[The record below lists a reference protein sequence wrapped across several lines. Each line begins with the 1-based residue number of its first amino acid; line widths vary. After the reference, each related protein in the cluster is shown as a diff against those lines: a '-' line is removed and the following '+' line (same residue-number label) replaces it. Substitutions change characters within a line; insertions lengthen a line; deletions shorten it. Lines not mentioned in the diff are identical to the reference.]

1 MTPSATPDSPPPS
14 SPTANNENAESNLQP
29 FFVLHKPIH
38 KNSSRKS
45 TQSAK
50 TRRKIDLS
58 TETPKSNKSKGAE
71 QVEQIVDDH
80 HYQQLRVEAFDIIWS
95 KIEITIKEVLRGIN
109 RNVFNEIHQWVRESF
124 AAIRSTAGTL
134 NSAEFT
140 CPYPL
145 SIDID
150 YKKIFTG
157 LVFTKNVE
165 FVDDLLTF
173 NDLRLHLKSQ
183 GCHVVNLSS
192 HDFSAKSGI
201 GGCIRSL
208 LRQFVMVDPDVADI
222 TILASWYNEPEN
234 FDIPLVVIID
244 DMERCNGSVLSE
256 FILMLSEWVIKLP
269 VILVMGVA
277 TTIDAP
283 RILLPAKALNYLEP
297 CKFALGSPAERLD
310 AVVEAVILGTNFG
323 FDIGHKVT
331 VFLRNY
337 FLRQD
342 GTVISFIKAV
352 KIACAK
358 HFVTEPLSFL
368 CSGLLHEDCHGFLLQ
383 KCALL
388 PESMREYA
396 FSLPSC
402 EGLDKTT
409 PLSAESLASGISEIM
424 KLKKNWSSIFMCLYE
439 AAKFQKKQLVDILC
453 EALDPDA
460 YRTRSSLQRRVGEV
474 LAKSPSVD
482 HYSATK
488 GSLILQ
494 VIRKVRDLPMKQL
507 CQLLQIWG
515 KHSEEIAAEL
525 HEKVKELQS
534 LLKSEEENNGGQA
547 DVEGL
552 SKMLATRRYMNIQR
566 DKGKVFDKAVLLLES
581 MIRDYLKPIECAPFH
596 EIICFK
602 NVDILQSALVG
613 DPRRMIQVD
622 LLKSHKFL
630 LCSCCT
636 KGGTVLLPSMHDT
649 SIMYTLAQE
658 HGDLINLHDWFKN
671 FKSTIVPPCTSAKG
685 KMRSPS
691 SKKRKHSNEPED
703 LPDALVQARFCRAVI
718 ELQITG
724 LLKMP
729 NKRRPDYVQ
738 RVAFGL

>member
-1 MTPSATPDSPPPS
+1 MTPSATPDSPLPPS
-14 SPTANNENAESNLQP
+14 SPTANNENNLQP
-29 FFVLHKPIH
+29 FFVLHKPIP
-38 KNSSRKS
+38 KKSSRKAP
-45 TQSAK
+45 QSAK

-58 TETPKSNKSKGAE
+58 TETHKFNKSEGVK

-80 HYQQLRVEAFDIIWS
+80 LYQQLRVEAFDIIWS

-109 RNVFNEIHQWVRESF
+109 INVFNEIHQWVRKSF

-134 NSAEFT
+134 NSAQLT

-145 SIDID
+145 TIDID
-150 YKKIFTG
+150 CKKIFTG

-173 NDLRLHLKSQ
+173 NDLSLHLKSQ

-192 HDFSAKSGI
+192 LDFSAKSGI
-201 GGCIRSL
+201 SACIWSL

-222 TILASWYNEPEN
+222 TILASWYNEPDN
-234 FDIPLVVIID
+234 FNNPLVVIID

-283 RILLPAKALNYLEP
+283 RILLPARALHYLEP

-310 AVVEAVILGTNFG
+310 AIVEAVILGTNFG
-323 FDIGHKVT
+323 FDIGYKVA

-342 GTVISFIKAV
+342 GTVTSFIKTV

-358 HFVTEPLSFL
+358 HFVKEPLSFL
-368 CSGLLHEDCHGFLLQ
+368 CRGLLDEDCHDFLLQ
-383 KCALL
+383 KCVLL

-409 PLSAESLASGISEIM
+409 PLTGESLASGISEIV
-424 KLKKNWSSIFMCLYE
+424 KLKKNWSSVFMCLYE
-439 AAKFQKKQLVDILC
+439 AAKFQKKQVVDVLC

-460 YRTRSSLQRRVGEV
+460 YRTRGSLQRRVGEV
-474 LAKSPSVD
+474 IAKSHSVD
-482 HYSATK
+482 PYSATK
-488 GSLILQ
+488 GSFIFQ

-507 CQLLQIWG
+507 CQLLQVWE
-515 KHSEEIAAEL
+515 KHSEEIAEL

-547 DVEGL
+547 DVAVL
-552 SKMLATRRYMNIQR
+552 SKRLATRSYMNIQR
-566 DKGKVFDKAVLLLES
+566 DKGKVYDKAALLLES
-581 MIRDYLKPIECAPFH
+581 MIRDYLKPIECVPFH

-602 NVDILQSALVG
+602 DVDILQSALVG

-622 LLKSHKFL
+622 LLKSHKVL

-636 KGGTVLLPSMHDT
+636 KGGNVLLPSMHDT

-671 FKSTIVPPCTSAKG
+671 FKSTIVRPCTNAKG

-691 SKKRKHSNEPED
+691 SKKRKHSIEPED
-703 LPDALVQARFCRAVI
+703 LTDALVQARFCRAVI